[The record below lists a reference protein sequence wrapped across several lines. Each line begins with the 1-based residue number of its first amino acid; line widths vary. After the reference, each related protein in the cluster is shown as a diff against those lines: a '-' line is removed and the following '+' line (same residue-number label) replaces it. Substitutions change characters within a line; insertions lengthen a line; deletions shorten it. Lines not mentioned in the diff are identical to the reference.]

1 MHNQTSLRRLGR
13 NHFNLSIL
21 ECGAKRAA
29 KMKTKKLLSE
39 DFFFFNPSAGESPC
53 SGKIRNN
60 TILHAPHVRK
70 TWEAL
75 L

>member
-39 DFFFFNPSAGESPC
+39 DFFFLIHQQES
-53 SGKIRNN
+53 R
-60 TILHAPHVRK
+60 L
-70 TWEAL
+70 AL
-75 L
+75 EK